1 MPTPITPVGQTTLHR
16 FTVRP
21 RHLEQWHDQFIQA
34 VGLRKSHGFV
44 THRVFVET
52 DAEPKVTWIYSHP
65 DPVAAEKK
73 LMDDPRAAKVE
84 QAMAPHV
91 FKNLAVR
98 PVELEAMTHA
108 SHGELE
114 GKDGRIA
121 IVRRYTI
128 VGDLDEFLTLW
139 RRIVPLRERHG
150 FRCLFAV
157 IDRETR
163 TFTWAIDFRGTWEEF
178 PAGQR
183 FYYTDPERRE
193 LRRVFDY
200 MADYSLHPARMVI

>member
-1 MPTPITPVGQTTLHR
+1 MPTPVTPVGQTTLHR
-16 FTVRP
+16 YTVRP
-21 RHLEQWHDQFIQA
+21 RHLELWHDQFIQA
-34 VGLRKSHGFV
+34 VGLRKSHGFT

-65 DPVAAEKK
+65 DPIAAEKK
-73 LMDDPRAAKVE
+73 LRDDPRAAKVAD
-84 QAMAPHV
+84 AMAPHV
-91 FKNLAVR
+91 FNNLNVR
-98 PVELEAMTHA
+98 QVDLETMTHA

-114 GKDGRIA
+114 GQDGRIA
-121 IVRRYTI
+121 IVRRYDI
-128 VGDLDEFLTLW
+128 VGDFDDFLGLW

-157 IDRETR
+157 SDREAS
-163 TFTWAIDFRGTWEEF
+163 TFTWAIDFRGSWDQF

-183 FYYTDPERRE
+183 SYYRDPERKE
-193 LRRVFDY
+193 LSTVFDH